1 MTRLAPLLLAGTLL
15 APLPA
20 AAAGGFAVCVAIEP
34 GGQGRLVHTAQPY
47 PRDSARAD
55 GDAAAFARAAGG
67 GDQPACH
74 WEPSREKASDYLR
87 RLKEGAGKRAAEA
100 RSVAFAPAA

>member
-1 MTRLAPLLLAGTLL
+1 MLRLAPVLLAAVLL
-15 APLPA
+15 PSA
-20 AAAGGFAVCVAIEP
+20 AAAAEGFAVCVAIEP

-47 PRDSARAD
+47 PRDSARAE
-55 GDAAAFARAAGG
+55 GDAAAFARTAGG

-74 WEPSREKASDYLR
+74 WEPSRDKASDYLR

-100 RSVAFAPAA
+100 RTVPFTPAA